1 MTETRQPVPSEPF
14 TRASLY
20 LGPLFEAHGFRC
32 VAREYDEGV
41 EASASAEYR
50 HRNLAMRLVWEGEER
65 ALWIEA
71 ARAADGAIISRWTD
85 IEWAVAG
92 ERLPLDTALD
102 DGRLERLAA
111 ALVAFLAPPAP
122 EDNSD
127 NPA

>member
-1 MTETRQPVPSEPF
+1 MTETRPPVQSEPF

-32 VAREYDEGV
+32 VAREYAEGE

-50 HRNLAMRLVWEGEER
+50 HRSLAMRLVWEGTER

-92 ERLPLDTALD
+92 ERLPLDAALD
-102 DGRLERLAA
+102 DARLERLAA
-111 ALVAFLAPPAP
+111 AVVGFLGGGAKG
-122 EDNSD
+122 EG
-127 NPA
+127 

>member
-1 MTETRQPVPSEPF
+1 MTETRPPVPSEPF

-32 VAREYDEGV
+32 IAREYAEGV
-41 EASASAEYR
+41 EASAWAEYR

-65 ALWIEA
+65 VLWIEA

-102 DGRLERLAA
+102 DSRLERLAA
-111 ALVAFLAPPAP
+111 ALVAFL
-122 EDNSD
+122 SR
-127 NPA
+127 